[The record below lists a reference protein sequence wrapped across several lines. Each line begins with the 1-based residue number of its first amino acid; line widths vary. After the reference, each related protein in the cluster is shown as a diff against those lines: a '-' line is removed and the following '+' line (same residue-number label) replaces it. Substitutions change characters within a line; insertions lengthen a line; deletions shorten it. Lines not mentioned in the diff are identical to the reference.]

1 MKRVIFAALA
11 LVVLAVTAP
20 AAFSATYT
28 VYAGEQ
34 SRHGAPAVAT
44 QNRFMPGV
52 VYVHVGDSVKF
63 TTPSGHT
70 VSFVGPTLP
79 RQLAFIA
86 PDPGGSTYAGVNDSA
101 AAPFYFNGFTKY
113 IYNVGVIAPIGST
126 TISSHARHSR
136 AVGRD
141 FGAPGVTFKFTRAG
155 EYGYR
160 CLFHPGMYG
169 KIVVVPPTMPVRS
182 PAAVTARAGAQT
194 LAGWTTARKLIAA
207 HHPAATVVTG
217 PERNGVTIFAF
228 APQTLRVHVGTTVD
242 FVAGA
247 STEPH
252 NVGFGP
258 LAWIRSF
265 IGANDLFPTGP
276 ASPNQVDPVLIYGSD
291 HTPRIHTATSHG
303 NGFVAT
309 PALDRADSTPL
320 RRLARITFTEA
331 GTFTYYCMIHFP
343 FMHGKVIVTP

>member
-1 MKRVIFAALA
+1 MKRVILAAVA
-11 LVVLAVTAP
+11 LVVLAATAP
-20 AAFSATYT
+20 AYAATYS

-34 SRHGAPAVAT
+34 SRHGAPGVAT

-52 VYVHVGDSVKF
+52 VYVHVGDSVEFK
-63 TTPSGHT
+63 TPSGHT

-86 PDPGGSTYAGVNDSA
+86 PGPAGSTYSGVNDSA
-101 AAPFYFNGFTKY
+101 GAPFYFNGFARY
-113 IYNVGVIAPIGST
+113 VYNVGVVAPIGST
-126 TISSHARHSR
+126 TISNHALHSR

-141 FGAPGVTFKFTRAG
+141 FGAPSVTFKFTRAG
-155 EYGYR
+155 AYGYR

-169 KIVVVPPTMPVRS
+169 KIVVLPKTTPVRG
-182 PAAVTARAGAQT
+182 PAAVTARADAQT
-194 LAGWTTARKLIAA
+194 LAGWTTARQLIAA
-207 HHPAATVVTG
+207 HHPARTIVTG

-228 APQTLRVHVGTTVD
+228 APQTLRVPVGTTVN
-242 FVAGA
+242 FVAGS

-258 LAWIRSF
+258 LPWIRSF

-276 ASPNQVDPVLIYGSD
+276 TGPNQVDPVLIYGSD
-291 HTPRIHTATSHG
+291 AAPLTHATTSHG

-309 PALDRADSTPL
+309 PALDRAPGTPL
-320 RRLARITFTEA
+320 HRIARITFTQP
-331 GTFTYYCMIHFP
+331 GSFTYYCMIHFP